1 MINQVPST
9 ARDTHEASS
18 DSTLGEKVSEFT
30 TSENKEKGL

>member
-9 ARDTHEASS
+9 ARGNREASS
-18 DSTLGEKVSEFT
+18 DSTLGEKAAEST